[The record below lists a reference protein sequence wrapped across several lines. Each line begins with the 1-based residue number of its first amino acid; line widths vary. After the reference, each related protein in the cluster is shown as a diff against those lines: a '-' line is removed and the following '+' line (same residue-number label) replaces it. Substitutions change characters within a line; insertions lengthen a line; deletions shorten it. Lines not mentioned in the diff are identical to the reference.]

1 MINAATRAPVTVIVP
16 TFNRATFLKEA
27 IASLLD
33 QTVSPERILVVD
45 DGSTDQTAAAV
56 ATFGSR
62 VDYLRKQNGGK
73 SSALN
78 LALSHVD
85 SELVWIFDDDDIA
98 DPAALQHLSDGLRN
112 APECGFSYG
121 SYKLFTVADDG
132 TRTLIDREFPSVPSE
147 ELFVALM
154 GRCFIHQPGLLV
166 RRHCYDAVGPFDE
179 GMLRSQDFE
188 MMLRLARHC
197 RGVEVP
203 GPVFFQRQHQ
213 GLRGTAS
220 FAVQA
225 ADVDS
230 AWKRF
235 DQRILTRQ
243 RENCALEEFLPYR
256 PSVLPLIAQ
265 DRLSALLERCTLMG
279 RRGLW
284 ELAAEDLEAAVSLA
298 NKAAIEH
305 LTTAQ
310 SGILHRL
317 FDVFSNGAVDFR
329 RADRFRR
336 ALAQIASP
344 TLARDLRLGMS
355 WGLPYRIRLAVTGR
369 QFSRAALLSKIYL
382 QIAPPDVM
390 AAGVA
395 RKLLMKVAQRSAA

>member
-1 MINAATRAPVTVIVP
+1 MITTATRAPVTVIVP
-16 TFNRATFLKEA
+16 TFNRAVFLKEA

-33 QTVSPERILVVD
+33 QTVSPERILIVD

-78 LALSHVD
+78 LALGQVD
-85 SELVWIFDDDDIA
+85 SELIWIFDDDDIA
-98 DPAALQHLSDGLRN
+98 DPAALEQLSDGLRH

-121 SYKLFTVADDG
+121 SYKLFTATTDG
-132 TRTLIDREFPSVPSE
+132 ARTFIDREFPSVPPE
-147 ELFVALM
+147 QLFIALM

-166 RRHCYDAVGPFDE
+166 RRQCYEAVGPFDE
-179 GMLRSQDFE
+179 TMLRSQDFD
-188 MMLRLARHC
+188 MMLRLARNFS
-197 RGVEVP
+197 GVEVP

-213 GLRGTAS
+213 GLRGTAT
-220 FAVQA
+220 FAVRA

-243 RENCALEEFLPYR
+243 RETCALEEFLPYR

-284 ELAAEDLEAAVSLA
+284 DLAAEDLEAAVSLA
-298 NKAAIEH
+298 NKEAIEH
-305 LTTAQ
+305 LTTIQ

-317 FDVFSNGAVDFR
+317 FDVFSDGAVDFQ
-329 RADRFRR
+329 RADRFRQ
-336 ALAQIASP
+336 ALSRIASP
-344 TLARDLRLGMS
+344 SLARDIRLGMS

-369 QFSRAALLSKIYL
+369 QFSRTALLSKIYL
-382 QIAPPDVM
+382 RIAPLDVM

-395 RKLLMKVAQRSAA
+395 RKLLIKVAQRSAA